1 MFNGTVALQK
11 TASPLPTGIVFGHTN
26 VVVTDSAG
34 AAQTFA
40 LNGSETPPWTVSVS
54 NLADGAGTIVAT
66 DVDATGAAI
75 GTPISQA
82 FTTAAP
88 SFPATSGITF
98 TPA

>member
-1 MFNGTVALQK
+1 MSNGIVALQK
-11 TASPLPTGIVFGHTN
+11 TTTPLPTGIVFGHTN

-40 LNGSETPPWTVSVS
+40 LNGSETPPWSVAVL

-66 DVDATGAAI
+66 DVDATGATI
-75 GTPISQA
+75 GSPVSQS
-82 FTTAAP
+82 FTTTAP